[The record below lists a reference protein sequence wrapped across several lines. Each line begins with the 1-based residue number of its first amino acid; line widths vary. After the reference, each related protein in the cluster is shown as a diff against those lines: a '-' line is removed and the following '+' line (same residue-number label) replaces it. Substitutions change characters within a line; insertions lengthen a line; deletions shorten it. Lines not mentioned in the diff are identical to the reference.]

1 MSKTRTFSPAASSSL
16 LKEVT
21 SSRKCLKASIHA
33 LVRKLRDHG
42 EPSRGSVKAFEA
54 EMDCLQRA
62 YRELASLDD
71 LEREKRDLADE
82 RFLRARRHQVTLEQS
97 LGLAK

>member
-1 MSKTRTFSPAASSSL
+1 MTAKPLSPAASSSL

-21 SSRKCLKASIHA
+21 ATRKCLKASIHA

-42 EPSRGSVKAFEA
+42 DPTKSCVAAFEA
-54 EMDCLQRA
+54 ELDCLQKA
-62 YRELASLDD
+62 YRELAVPDD
-71 LEREKRDLADE
+71 LEREKQDLADE
-82 RFLRARRHQVTLEQS
+82 RWLRANRPKTTLDEN